1 MGTQYSTDVRFN
13 HNMGLLETLS
23 FQGEGVGAALYVA
36 AIVTGYLPIA
46 VLGIAF
52 VLGAVVVLR
61 AHLGQPTRGWRAL
74 SRLRTAW
81 VSRGTLVI
89 SGFVGFSMLAV
100 AAVYIG
106 FLRPFQTLLATA
118 ALVFAVPVIVYAGM
132 LLRSMRA
139 IRLWRGLSVP
149 LSFSAHS
156 AATALAFACLLVP
169 RLAAEST
176 SMQWL
181 RPSAIGALAI
191 AAVMSVVHLLLI
203 EPSAGTQASLR
214 RLLQGDLRG
223 KFIGGAGMI
232 GLLIPLIGLMGSWLL
247 SAGLGTEMTRAM
259 LAVVALLRLYGDFAY
274 RYSIVL
280 AGAYEPIFPAQPN
293 RPFPDHQRSEVV
305 IRGA

>member
-1 MGTQYSTDVRFN
+1 MEAKFSTDVRFN

-23 FQGEGVGAALYVA
+23 FQGEGVGAALYVVA
-36 AIVTGYLPIA
+36 AITGQLPIA

-52 VLGAVVVLR
+52 VLGAVLALR

-89 SGFVGFSMLAV
+89 GAFVGFSVLAV
-100 AAVYIG
+100 AATYVG
-106 FLRPFQTLLATA
+106 FLQPFQSLLATA
-118 ALVFAVPVIVYAGM
+118 ALIFAVPVIVYAGM

-139 IRLWRGLSVP
+139 IRLWRSLSVP

-156 AATALAFACLLVP
+156 AATALAIACV
-169 RLAAEST
+169 LAP
-176 SMQWL
+176 WL
-181 RPSAIGALAI
+181 RPSAIGALVI
-191 AAVMSVVHLLLI
+191 AAAMSAVHLLLI

-223 KFIGGAGMI
+223 KFIGGAGVF
-232 GLLIPLIGLMGSWLL
+232 GLAVPLLGLIGSWPL
-247 SAGLGTEMTRAM
+247 SASMGPEVTRAV
-259 LAVVALLRLYGDFAY
+259 LAVLALLRLYGDFAY

-280 AGAYEPIFPAQPN
+280 AGAYEPIFPAEPN
-293 RPFPDHQRSEVV
+293 RPFPNHQRGNVA